1 MGEVDAE
8 AESVCS
14 LLKLHFLPLNVL
26 LCFTTCSGVSLVLL
40 NLFLSSLDKYTQY
53 ADNGTPWKFWYRPTL
68 YTRTDIQTNGHTTMS
83 QNFDIVPLCMS
94 RCHHTVCSSHA
105 LIKHNN
111 DCRICGVHVCWHS
124 YPCYFSF
131 PIQLHRIWHCFRADT
146 KQRWGK

>member
-53 ADNGTPWKFWYRPTL
+53 ADNGTPWKF
-68 YTRTDIQTNGHTTMS
+68 
-83 QNFDIVPLCMS
+83 
-94 RCHHTVCSSHA
+94 
-105 LIKHNN
+105 
-111 DCRICGVHVCWHS
+111 
-124 YPCYFSF
+124 
-131 PIQLHRIWHCFRADT
+131 
-146 KQRWGK
+146 